1 MLEPAAE
8 SSQRPAGPLKS
19 RKKLRAA
26 LWLALPVVLGSLGGV
41 GGYTFMYA
49 QGASYLGSESKM
61 CANCHIMQD
70 HFDAWE
76 RGSHRNA
83 AGCNDCHAPHD
94 SFWHKW
100 YVKGVNGFNH
110 SWAFTTG
117 NHPDPIVIT
126 DFNKRVTE
134 SACRHCHADIV
145 HSIDFTAAGSD
156 PISCIRCHSDVGHIE

>member
-1 MLEPAAE
+1 MSDSTAAAPP
-8 SSQRPAGPLKS
+8 PAGPLKS
-19 RKKLRAA
+19 RRKLRAA
-26 LWLALPVVLGSLGGV
+26 LWLALPVTFGLLGGL

-49 QGASYLGSESKM
+49 QGGSYLGSSSQM

-76 RGSHRNA
+76 RSPHHNV

-94 SFWHKW
+94 AFFYKW

-110 SWAFTTG
+110 SLAFTTG
-117 NHPDPIVIT
+117 NHPDPMRIT
-126 DFNKRVTE
+126 DFNKAVTE

-145 HSIDFTAAGSD
+145 HQIDFTSADGDSL
-156 PISCIRCHSDVGHIE
+156 SCIRCHSETGHIE